1 MSAMDKCK
9 AGLKEEAITQL
20 PHSWVYRVKLTLTLH
35 LIRLPTLSSSGN
47 KDTNGT
53 QVILALKSKETFPH
67 FTVCIVSNT

>member
-1 MSAMDKCK
+1 MDKCK

-47 KDTNGT
+47 KRYKWDTGDSCSE
-53 QVILALKSKETFPH
+53 VETFPH